1 MCTVLLCMISLHYSS
16 LFSCYQLCLDGF
28 WIFSILNIVAVDI
41 LVYVPCCLCV
51 CFSGDASSVELL
63 SGAYLQLCQRTSP
76 CCPQEPVCCSPE
88 CICDRV
94 EPHLLQYLT
103 SSAFGIFAHWWGVKW
118 YRPVSSF
125 HAAFPWWQWGWSS
138 PVTRLLTFQAAAP
151 LNCLFI
157 RHPLFFIGD
166 GTRVQRSRS
175 TIIFIMTHGDH
186 WAVCDFVVYS
196 YF

>member
-16 LFSCYQLCLDGF
+16 LFSCYQLCLEGF

-51 CFSGDASSVELL
+51 CFSGDALSVKLL

-125 HAAFPWWQWGWSS
+125 HAAFPDGSEVDHPLLHVCWPS
-138 PVTRLLTFQAAAP
+138 RLLLLLIVCSSGTPFSLLVMGLGCREADRP
-151 LNCLFI
+151 SSLSWHMVIIGLSVTLLFI
-157 RHPLFFIGD
+157 H
-166 GTRVQRSRS
+166 
-175 TIIFIMTHGDH
+175 IF
-186 WAVCDFVVYS
+186 
-196 YF
+196 